1 LFGIPIDLIGNVIK
15 EQIIADQKLC
25 EGPCDLRDQS
35 DLVKRMENFKKE
47 RNLRIDTSGD
57 L

>member
-1 LFGIPIDLIGNVIK
+1 MFGIPIDLIGNVIK